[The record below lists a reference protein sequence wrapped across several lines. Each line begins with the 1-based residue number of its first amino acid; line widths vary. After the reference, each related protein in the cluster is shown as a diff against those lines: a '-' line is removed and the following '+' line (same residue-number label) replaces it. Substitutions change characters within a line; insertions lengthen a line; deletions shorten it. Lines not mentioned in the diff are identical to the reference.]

1 MAEWHPQQRQEIWC
15 LGSGGDVKESPEGR
29 VKEYHWVLKKRGL
42 IHRRL
47 LDLGDDNRTEA
58 GVMKRIE
65 LHEELKYKAV
75 QADLY

>member
-15 LGSGGDVKESPEGR
+15 LGSGGDVKESPEG
-29 VKEYHWVLKKRGL
+29 
-42 IHRRL
+42 RRL